1 MHTAIAKKAFS
12 IKEASQASTLSPS
25 TIRNRIADGSLRAG
39 RIGRRVIIRA
49 EALDEFITNAADAR
63 VA

>member
-1 MHTAIAKKAFS
+1 MNSAIAKKAFS
-12 IKEASQASTLSPS
+12 IKEAAQASALSPS

-49 EALDEFITNAADAR
+49 EALDQLLDNAADAR

>member
-1 MHTAIAKKAFS
+1 MHSAIAKKAFS

-49 EALDEFITNAADAR
+49 EALDEFITSAADAR
-63 VA
+63 SA